1 MHLLRSSSLAIDD
14 VGLWCFQVCLAAEEC
29 GHLNFSIHHDT
40 WWNSDGFH
48 CGERASGHVPFW
60 SLLLKVRLRRLL
72 SMIPS
77 SVVHHMPEQ
86 LLLACRYKS
95 GQTCRP
101 VHSLAQLLLSLPNCM
116 VASLYH
122 YLQQNKMV
130 EVSAWFWLLLNWCA
144 AV

>member
-1 MHLLRSSSLAIDD
+1 MEIDFRTSNYRARLHCYSFLYVHLLGISSFKAMDD

-60 SLLLKVRLRRLL
+60 SLLLKVALRQLL
-72 SMIPS
+72 FVIQS
-77 SVVHHMPEQ
+77 SIVHHIPE
-86 LLLACRYKS
+86 LILAYRYKS

-101 VHSLAQLLLSLPNCM
+101 VHSLARLSL
-116 VASLYH
+116 
-122 YLQQNKMV
+122 
-130 EVSAWFWLLLNWCA
+130 
-144 AV
+144 